1 MRGVI
6 FTGFPWLAVG
16 YSHTFPSPLAGYV
29 PVLGVYGVS
38 LVVAVS
44 AALLHDFLTQRK
56 GRKRWSI
63 ALLFGMWAV
72 GAGLQQVHWTSPVG
86 PSFLVALLQGN
97 IPQDRKWRTDE
108 VASTLDTYRSLLQQQ
123 GKAKLV
129 VMPETALPLFV
140 DELPLGYVDE
150 LSRWTRR
157 SEEHTSELQSLMRIS
172 YAVFCL
178 KQ

>member
-16 YSHTFPSPLAGYV
+16 YSQTFPSPLAGYV

-44 AALLHDFLTQRK
+44 AALLHDFLTHRK

-72 GAGLQQVHWTSPVG
+72 GAGL
-86 PSFLVALLQGN
+86 
-97 IPQDRKWRTDE
+97 
-108 VASTLDTYRSLLQQQ
+108 
-123 GKAKLV
+123 
-129 VMPETALPLFV
+129 
-140 DELPLGYVDE
+140 
-150 LSRWTRR
+150 R
-157 SEEHTSELQSLMRIS
+157 SEERRVGKECVRTCRSRWAPSH
-172 YAVFCL
+172 
-178 KQ
+178 

>member
-16 YSHTFPSPLAGYV
+16 YSQTFPSPLAGYV

-44 AALLHDFLTQRK
+44 AALLHDFLTHRK

-72 GAGLQQVHWTSPVG
+72 GAGLQQVHWTSP
-86 PSFLVALLQGN
+86 
-97 IPQDRKWRTDE
+97 
-108 VASTLDTYRSLLQQQ
+108 
-123 GKAKLV
+123 
-129 VMPETALPLFV
+129 
-140 DELPLGYVDE
+140 
-150 LSRWTRR
+150 R
-157 SEEHTSELQSLMRIS
+157 SEERRVGKECVRPCRSWWSRIH
-172 YAVFCL
+172 
-178 KQ
+178 